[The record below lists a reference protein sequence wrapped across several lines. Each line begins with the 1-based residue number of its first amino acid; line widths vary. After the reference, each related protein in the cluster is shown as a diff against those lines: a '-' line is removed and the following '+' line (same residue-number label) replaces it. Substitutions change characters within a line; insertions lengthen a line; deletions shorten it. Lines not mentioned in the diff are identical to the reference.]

1 MSSIKQNNILIG
13 CLCALG
19 CETLYGLSYMF
30 TKQATEL
37 ASPFALL
44 CWRFLIAFITMS
56 VMVIGGIIKI
66 DLKSKNIRPLIMVA
80 LFSPCIYFIAE
91 TIGISQTTAS
101 ESGVFLACIPVVSL
115 VASTLILKKKPT
127 KLQIIGILVTLA
139 GVIITVF
146 AVGASSSLSVI
157 GYAFLLGA
165 VISYALYCVFVDKA
179 SDFKGIEITYIMI
192 AAGAV
197 LFVSFALIEALINK
211 NVIELMTLPFRE
223 GTFLIA
229 VLYQGIGSS
238 VISFF
243 LSNVAIAK
251 IGVNRT
257 SSFIGVATVVSIVAG
272 SVILKEAF
280 TIYQIV
286 GAIVIIVG
294 VYIANAKSKSQ

>member
-1 MSSIKQNNILIG
+1 MSNIKQNNILIG

-44 CWRFLIAFITMS
+44 CWRFLIAFIIMS

-127 KLQIIGILVTLA
+127 KLTNHNN
-139 GVIITVF
+139 F
-146 AVGASSSLSVI
+146 
-157 GYAFLLGA
+157 
-165 VISYALYCVFVDKA
+165 
-179 SDFKGIEITYIMI
+179 
-192 AAGAV
+192 
-197 LFVSFALIEALINK
+197 
-211 NVIELMTLPFRE
+211 
-223 GTFLIA
+223 
-229 VLYQGIGSS
+229 
-238 VISFF
+238 
-243 LSNVAIAK
+243 
-251 IGVNRT
+251 
-257 SSFIGVATVVSIVAG
+257 
-272 SVILKEAF
+272 
-280 TIYQIV
+280 
-286 GAIVIIVG
+286 
-294 VYIANAKSKSQ
+294 